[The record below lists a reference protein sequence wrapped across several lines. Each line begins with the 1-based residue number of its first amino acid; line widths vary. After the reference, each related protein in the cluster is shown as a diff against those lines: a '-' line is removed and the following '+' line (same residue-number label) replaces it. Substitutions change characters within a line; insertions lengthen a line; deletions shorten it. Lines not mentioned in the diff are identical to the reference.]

1 VRQLALN
8 LKTEAAARFD
18 TFYPGPNTSVLDAV
32 EHIAVQSGHQVQW
45 IWGATG
51 SGRSHLLQAAVTAAA
66 ERNARCAW
74 LPLQGNAELTVS
86 ALEGLGALDLLCIDD
101 VDTVAGEPDWERA
114 LFGVFEDLK
123 SSSGRILVSASAPP
137 VSVEFKLKDLG
148 SRLAS
153 GPIWKLKPL
162 DDDDLLAALQMRS
175 RWRGLELTD
184 EAGRYL
190 LRRATRS
197 IKALFE
203 ILDSADRAAL
213 AAAQS
218 RLTVP
223 LLKQVLN

>member
-1 VRQLALN
+1 M
-8 LKTEAAARFD
+8 
-18 TFYPGPNTSVLDAV
+18 
-32 EHIAVQSGHQVQW
+32 
-45 IWGATG
+45 
-51 SGRSHLLQAAVTAAA
+51 
-66 ERNARCAW
+66 
-74 LPLQGNAELTVS
+74 PL
-86 ALEGLGALDLLCIDD
+86 
-101 VDTVAGEPDWERA
+101 
-114 LFGVFEDLK
+114 
-123 SSSGRILVSASAPP
+123 RILVSASAPP

-203 ILDSADRAAL
+203 IFCYSSVISSFVNISFVDWQSSFESVSSFVNWGEIAL
-213 AAAQS
+213 LFK
-218 RLTVP
+218 RLFLFKPESLFSSIFSIICTCSGA
-223 LLKQVLN
+223 N